1 MDSGNI
7 SIGHGLAVVAL
18 DCRGT
23 WELGNTLGFG
33 LGGLLPEVQNALMQ
47 SGWSID
53 RSVDVA
59 PVVGALRE
67 AGYHLGEQVSELY
80 QNLYGL
86 SVQPVDH
93 PGACF
98 MNSDPI
104 QFSAGWG
111 VRHRA
116 EALRL
121 ESLYGEDF
129 SPFCR
134 WLSGAHIYI
143 SGSGRVYSWFD
154 RLVWEIGADAR
165 DAVDFM
171 VLAHRPLV
179 CVHAEPGR
187 APWPVP

>member
-1 MDSGNI
+1 MSNL
-7 SIGHGLAVVAL
+7 S
-18 DCRGT
+18 RFR
-23 WELGNTLGFG
+23 LGDLR
-33 LGGLLPEVQNALMQ
+33 PEVLNALTE

-59 PVVGALRE
+59 PVVGTLRE
-67 AGYHLGEQVSELY
+67 AGYNLGEQVAGLY

-93 PGACF
+93 PGVSF
-98 MNSDPI
+98 INSDPI

-111 VRHRA
+111 VRHRE

-129 SPFCR
+129 APLCR

-154 RLVWEIGADAR
+154 RLVWEIGTDVR
-165 DAVDFM
+165 DAVEFM

-187 APWPVP
+187 APWPMP